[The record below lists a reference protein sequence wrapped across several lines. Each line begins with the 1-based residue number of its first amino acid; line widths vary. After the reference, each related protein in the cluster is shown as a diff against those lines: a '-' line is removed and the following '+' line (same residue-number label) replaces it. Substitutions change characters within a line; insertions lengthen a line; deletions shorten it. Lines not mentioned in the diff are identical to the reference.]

1 MIKLCTECGTK
12 NLENADYC
20 SECGSKLN
28 KINIA
33 SSSAGMIAEIQNWWK
48 KRTGNEKALTAIGAC
63 CLGIIIIIMAVAL
76 TAPETTNLSILPTN
90 AQIDDKTTEYII
102 NGTSEPNATIN
113 IAASSLNLNNNITT
127 DANGSFAYK
136 VEIPIEVTGLD
147 VSVKASKPNKLDKSI
162 TIKIQ
167 RPETPLELEQPAN
180 ITENDKSITIKG
192 KTDPQAEVLVSSTEL
207 NLRDVKVSV
216 NSDGTFQY
224 DVQVPDNITFATVT
238 ATSKSAGKKTTT
250 KTTTITRTITT
261 TTSNSE
267 SSSDTSTSDTS
278 SSTGVSGTFVGSINS
293 DVYHYPSC
301 ASAKRI
307 KSYNLITFS
316 STTEAKADGYRPCK
330 KCNPPG

>member
-1 MIKLCTECGTK
+1 MTKLCSECGSK
-12 NLENADYC
+12 NLESADYC

-33 SSSAGMIAEIQNWWK
+33 SSSAGMIAGIQNWWK

-76 TAPETTNLSILPTN
+76 TAPETTNLSIPTAN

-127 DANGSFAYK
+127 NANGSFAYK

-192 KTDPQAEVLVSSTEL
+192 KTDPQAEVSASSTEL

-224 DVQVPDNITFATVT
+224 DVQVPDNITSASVTV
-238 ATSKSAGKKTTT
+238 TSKSAGKKTTI
-250 KTTTITRTITT
+250 KTTTITRTITRTITT

-267 SSSDTSTSDTS
+267 SSSDT

-307 KSYNLITFS
+307 KSYNLKTFS
-316 STTEAKADGYRPCK
+316 STAEAKAAGYRPCK